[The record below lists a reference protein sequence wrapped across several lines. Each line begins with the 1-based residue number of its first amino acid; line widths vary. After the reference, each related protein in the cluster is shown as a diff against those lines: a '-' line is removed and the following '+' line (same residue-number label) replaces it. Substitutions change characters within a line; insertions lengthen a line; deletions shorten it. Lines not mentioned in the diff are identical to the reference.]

1 MVVMK
6 LKGLV
11 LMTDLRDII
20 AKNICELRTEM
31 KMTQLQLAEV
41 LNYSDKAVSKWERGE
56 AIPDVTVLKRIADY
70 FGVSVDYLLESEHGG
85 CDHPSA
91 KLVRLRR
98 RNRMM
103 ITVMSVAGAW
113 LIATIVFAMLLSMG
127 ASAPWLAYIYA
138 IPVSGIVAVV
148 FNSIWGIRRLN
159 FFIASS
165 ILWGVI
171 VSVYLTVDIVA
182 VLDLWVLFIV
192 GIPIQFIA
200 IFLPGVGLFKYKITR
215 GK

>member
-1 MVVMK
+1 
-6 LKGLV
+6 
-11 LMTDLRDII
+11 MTDLRDII

-56 AIPDVTVLKRIADY
+56 AIPDVTVLKQIADY
-70 FGVSVDYLLESEHGG
+70 FGVTVDYLLESDHGG
-85 CDHPSA
+85 DAHPTK

-103 ITVMSVAGAW
+103 ISIMSVACVW
-113 LIATIVFAMLLSMG
+113 LVATIAFAILLASGSDFAPWTVFVYSIP
-127 ASAPWLAYIYA
+127 ASA
-138 IPVSGIVAVV
+138 IVAIV
-148 FNSIWGIRRLN
+148 FNSMWGIRRMN
-159 FFIASS
+159 FFI
-165 ILWGVI
+165 
-171 VSVYLTVDIVA
+171 VSVLIWGLLLSVYITVKISSG
-182 VLDLWVLFIV
+182 LNLWVLYIV

-200 IFLPGVGLFKYKITR
+200 IFLPGAGLFGYKLTK